1 MKIAVFGGTF
11 DPPHIEHVRL
21 LERASRE
28 LKPDKILIF
37 PAGVPPHLQ
46 KKAHVGKISDGE
58 TRLQMTR
65 LAFSDIPNAEVSDYE
80 IKKEGKSYTIDTLR
94 HVAETYPG
102 AKITFL
108 MGADMLLDF
117 PTWKSPDEI
126 LRLAEIAVY
135 LRGDEIKTKK
145 AARAFFEERF
155 GKKCR
160 ILSGKGEEISSSKI
174 RILAGFGQNYD
185 DLVPEKVGTYI
196 KNENL
201 YALQPPVSEGVKFLT
216 EKRKRHTAYVVIAAL
231 DGAKRTGVDPEK
243 AYLAAALH
251 DVAKKEDPANYPGCK
266 LPQGLP
272 QSVVHQYLGAY
283 IAEHLLGVTDE
294 EVLDAIR
301 YHTSG
306 RPDMTPLGKLIFTAD
321 MVEETRDFPGV
332 ERFQKLYK
340 KDVWECFYA
349 CLSATVREIRQKG
362 KPLYALSSEA
372 LRYYRKQ
379 RKTPALIEKD

>member
-37 PAGVPPHLQ
+37 PAGVPPHLH
-46 KKAHVGKISDGE
+46 KKAHVGKVSDGE
-58 TRLQMTR
+58 TRLKMAR

-80 IKKEGKSYTIDTLR
+80 IKKEGKSYTVDTLR
-94 HVAETYPG
+94 YVAQTYPA

-117 PTWKSPDEI
+117 PTWKNPDEI

-185 DLVPEKVGTYI
+185 ELVPEKVGTYI

-201 YALQPPVSEGVKFLT
+201 YALQSPVSEGIKFLT

-251 DVAKKEDPANYPGCK
+251 DVAKKEDPANYPGCV

-272 QSVVHQYLGAY
+272 PSVVHQYLGAY
-283 IAEHLLGVTDE
+283 IAEHLLGVTDK

-306 RPDMTPLGKLIFTAD
+306 RPNMTPLGKLIFTAD

-332 ERFQKLYK
+332 ERFQKLYQ

-349 CLSATVREIRQKG
+349 CLSATVRKIRQKG
-362 KPLYALSSEA
+362 KPLYSLSCDA
-372 LRYYRKQ
+372 LRYYKKQ
-379 RKTPALIEKD
+379 RKTPAPIENN